1 MYSYIHRTYTE
12 HIVALQWLYSG
23 STVALHRTII
33 GIKLNSR
40 RMHLL
45 LHLISYSFAPLI
57 DKLTYWLID
66 KLCLSLHFT

>member
-1 MYSYIHRTYTE
+1 MLAFSGST
-12 HIVALQWLYSG
+12 VALQWLYSG

-40 RMHLL
+40 RIHLL